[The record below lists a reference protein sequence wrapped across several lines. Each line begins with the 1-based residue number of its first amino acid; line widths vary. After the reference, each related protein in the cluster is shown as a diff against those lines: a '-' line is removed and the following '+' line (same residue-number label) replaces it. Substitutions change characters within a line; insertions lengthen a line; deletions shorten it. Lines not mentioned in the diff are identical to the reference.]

1 MTPLR
6 RRPSRAL
13 AAAALV
19 LAAPALA
26 ACGFNVQT
34 DQQYQAAVGV
44 DNRTA
49 TIDVLNAVI
58 VSEEDGAGAFV
69 ATFVN
74 NSVDTAHKVLSIQPE
89 GAEATVLGK
98 EIAPEGLLSLA
109 DEEAPV
115 TVNGEAVAPG
125 GFVEV
130 TIEFDNGQQSV
141 VNAPV
146 VAAEGD
152 YAGVHGLESPER
164 TDNPRPHADEEESS
178 SEGH

>member
-6 RRPSRAL
+6 RRPRQLL
-13 AAAALV
+13 AAVALL
-19 LAAPALA
+19 LAAPGLA

-44 DNRTA
+44 DDRSA
-49 TIDVLNAVI
+49 SIDVLNAVV
-58 VSEEDGAGAFV
+58 VSAEDGTGVFV

-74 NSVDTAHKVLSIQPE
+74 NSTDSAQRILSITPDGGE
-89 GAEATVLGK
+89 STVLGK
-98 EIAPEGLLSLA
+98 EIGPEGLVNLA

-115 TVNGEAVAPG
+115 TINGADVAPG
-125 GFVEV
+125 KFVRV
-130 TIEFDNGQQSV
+130 AIEFDTGEQTV

-152 YAGVHGLESPER
+152 YAGIHGLQSPER
-164 TDNPRPHADEEESS
+164 TDDPTPAKDAD